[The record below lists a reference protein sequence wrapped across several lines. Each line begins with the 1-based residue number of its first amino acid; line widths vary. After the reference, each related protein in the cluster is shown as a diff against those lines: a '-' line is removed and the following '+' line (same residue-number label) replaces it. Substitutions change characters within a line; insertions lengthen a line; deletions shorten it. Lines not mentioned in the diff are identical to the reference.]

1 MPDQAPNARP
11 ESRPYLFRGQPAAD
25 TWSLVR
31 EGEAPAGAAAI
42 VPLAAWLEAAP
53 SATLAPWLPADTELT
68 DALAERLA
76 EAPLIAVDFPKF
88 TDGRGYSLARLL
100 RERHGFGGEIRA
112 VGDVLV
118 DQLYFMTRCGFDGL
132 SLREDQWLED
142 AQRAL
147 GAFSRAYQPAV
158 DQPEPLFRRRE
169 REWARAREEAA
180 AFA

>member
-1 MPDQAPNARP
+1 MPDQSPNNARP
-11 ESRPYLFRGQPAAD
+11 YLVRGQSAAD
-25 TWSLVR
+25 GWTLVR
-31 EGEAPAGAAAI
+31 DGEAPSGAAAI
-42 VPLAAWLEAAP
+42 VPLADWLEAAP
-53 SATLAPWLPADTELT
+53 SDRLAPWLPADTELT
-68 DALAERLA
+68 DELAARLA
-76 EAPLIAVDFPKF
+76 EAPLIAIDFPKF

-100 RERHGFGGEIRA
+100 RERHGFCGEIRA

-158 DQPEPLFRRRE
+158 DQPEPLFRRRDRE
-169 REWARAREEAA
+169 RAEARKEAPA
-180 AFA
+180 YA

>member
-1 MPDQAPNARP
+1 M
-11 ESRPYLFRGQPAAD
+11 
-25 TWSLVR
+25 
-31 EGEAPAGAAAI
+31 
-42 VPLAAWLEAAP
+42 
-53 SATLAPWLPADTELT
+53 T

-169 REWARAREEAA
+169 REWAQAREEAA